1 MACKANKSSCSGR
14 SSKSLIKWIN
24 SKAGNQLE
32 MDALRLSSQLEK
44 GGSSGVEGTNSTNMQ
59 NSHLHLHSWYVPI
72 LFNLLASFFALLWS
86 PAFIV
91 MRIVLLRRSAFGFLK
106 CHLEI
111 CLKVAPTEISFNRA
125 KQYHCRENK
134 TYFSETILRGMN
146 LAWNLLQASK
156 KLFDFRTKLIH
167 FLSIYS
173 ANEFFSVWQVLPA
186 NHSSRLAQYTRVTH
200 SVTSTSG
207 KLLKCSTRSAL
218 SSGIIHNF

>member
-1 MACKANKSSCSGR
+1 MNQNELRFISLAFKSWQACFNPKKVVVWCYLYSVWVLFCLFLFIVELRLELSCHAEMACKANKSSCSGR

-111 CLKVAPTEISFNRA
+111 CLKVA
-125 KQYHCRENK
+125 
-134 TYFSETILRGMN
+134 
-146 LAWNLLQASK
+146 LQE
-156 KLFDFRTKLIH
+156 
-167 FLSIYS
+167 FL
-173 ANEFFSVWQVLPA
+173 
-186 NHSSRLAQYTRVTH
+186 
-200 SVTSTSG
+200 
-207 KLLKCSTRSAL
+207 
-218 SSGIIHNF
+218 